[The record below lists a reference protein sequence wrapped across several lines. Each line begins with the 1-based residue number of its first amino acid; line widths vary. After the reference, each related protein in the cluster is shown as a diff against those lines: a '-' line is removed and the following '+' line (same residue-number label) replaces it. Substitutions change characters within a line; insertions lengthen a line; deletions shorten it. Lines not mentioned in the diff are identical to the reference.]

1 LPFEVDGIPPLTER
15 AVFAVRSFAAD
26 RFPDRL
32 ADPLL
37 AFFFIVYLS
46 RNVCVR
52 AEGHQLRIERLR
64 RHRQR

>member
-15 AVFAVRSFAAD
+15 AVFSVRSFAAD

-37 AFFFIVYLS
+37 AFFFIVFTP
-46 RNVCVR
+46 RG
-52 AEGHQLRIERLR
+52 EGHQLRIERQR
-64 RHRQR
+64 HHRQR

>member
-1 LPFEVDGIPPLTER
+1 LPFEVDVIPPLTER

-37 AFFFIVYLS
+37 AFFFIVFTP
-46 RNVCVR
+46 RG
-52 AEGHQLRIERLR
+52 EGHRCGSSDSVIIANVSAR
-64 RHRQR
+64 